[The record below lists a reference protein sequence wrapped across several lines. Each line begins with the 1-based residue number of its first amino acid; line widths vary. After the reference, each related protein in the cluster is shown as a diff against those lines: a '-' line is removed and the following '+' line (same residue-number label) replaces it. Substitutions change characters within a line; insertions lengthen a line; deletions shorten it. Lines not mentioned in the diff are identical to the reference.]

1 MSKKLIAAA
10 ALVAMSGSAY
20 AAGSYFEPLSA
31 PNTATDAASFNN
43 NPFNLPPN
51 FSQEFVA
58 SRTSLA
64 ADFVAKG
71 EVYPATFGNWDM
83 LDFGGSNAEY
93 IFIPHEVG
101 DGAGLTRLN
110 RNTGEAV
117 VLLQGIPAHPFD
129 TDPTDGWDHMND
141 NFGGLDPAKMTP
153 AGTLL
158 TAEEWA
164 GGGRMFELLNPT
176 TATGQLDANWRWLT
190 SIPSVSHEGVQ
201 FDKAGNM
208 YFVDENSSG
217 SIYRFEPKTAND
229 LSKGRTSVLVVNGG
243 GVDGAVG
250 HAQWVPITDMDSN
263 ATTTA
268 DPFDYT
274 SRGGR
279 AAADEVGGTGYC
291 RPEDLSVTT
300 LASGN
305 EALYFPATCAQ
316 IIYSVELIDES
327 NAVVREFVNSNVT
340 PDVLGN
346 NPVGTGGGNASVYGL
361 NNPDNVAADVAG
373 NVFIIED
380 QNPGDI
386 WMAIDE
392 DKDGVA
398 ESVALFASLGKYGS
412 EPTGFKN
419 DPRDPFIWYVH
430 VQHPSTH
437 GNNDALWIIKHDIA
451 DECGCQSSKNH
462 GAYVSCV
469 AHAAKDM
476 GISGS
481 IKQALMKVAAKSSC
495 GKKVKQ

>member
-1 MSKKLIAAA
+1 MSKKIIFAAVFA
-10 ALVAMSGSAY
+10 AMSGVTHAS
-20 AAGSYFEPLSA
+20 GPYFEPLSE

-43 NPFNLPPN
+43 NPFVLPPN

-64 ADFVAKG
+64 ADFAAKG

-83 LDFGGSNAEY
+83 LDFGGDNAEY
-93 IFIPHEVG
+93 VFIPHEVG

-129 TDPTDGWDHMND
+129 SDPTDGWDHMND
-141 NFGGLDPAKMTP
+141 NFGALDPAKWTP
-153 AGTLL
+153 AGTLVI
-158 TAEEWA
+158 AEEWA
-164 GGGRMFELLNPT
+164 SNGRMFELLNPA
-176 TATGQLDANWRWLT
+176 TATSPADAHWRWLT

-217 SIYRFEPKTAND
+217 SIYRFEPKVKYD

-243 GVDGAVG
+243 GVDSVTG
-250 HAQWVPITDMDSN
+250 HAQWIPITDMDNN
-263 ATTTA
+263 AITTA
-268 DPFDYT
+268 DPFDYAN
-274 SRGGR
+274 RGGR
-279 AAADEVGGTGYC
+279 AAADEIGGTGYN
-291 RPEDLSVTT
+291 RPEDLTVVT

-305 EALYFPATCAQ
+305 QAIIFTATGEDAG
-316 IIYSVELIDES
+316 YSVELIDEAS
-327 NAVVREFVNSNVT
+327 AMVREFFNSAST
-340 PDVLGN
+340 PDTLGN
-346 NPVGTGGGNASVYGL
+346 HPVGNGGGDATVYGL
-361 NNPDNVAADVAG
+361 NNPDNLAADVAG

-398 ESVALFASLGKYGS
+398 EAVALFASLGKYGS
-412 EPTGFKN
+412 EPTGFRN
-419 DPRDPFIWYVH
+419 DPRDPFTWYVNI
-430 VQHPSTH
+430 QHPSTY
-437 GNNDALWIIKHDIA
+437 GNNDALWVIKHDIA

-469 AHAAKDM
+469 TQAAKDL
-476 GISGS
+476 GINGS
-481 IKQALMKVAAKSSC
+481 IKSALMNVAAKSS
-495 GKKVKQ
+495 VSV